1 MLSLEP
7 LSDSIV
13 NEAAKRHSQWRN
25 GYAQLW
31 KGWQFNIS
39 EYNCTGYRFCN
50 YSLQEMVGSYA
61 VMNSCN
67 FYNCDL
73 SYSRMNSAIAN
84 HSEYHSCML
93 KEAYLPCVRMDGA
106 VFENCEIYHADFRMA
121 KMNNVVMKNCD
132 LTGCD
137 FQDAELAGADLRF
150 CTVTGC
156 NFKGTEL
163 DFSNR
168 IPPYCYCKDVYGKT
182 IMIMTGYKD
191 VYDVP
196 EFMQIADPM
205 ELNAAHGVSL
215 DRVNQMI
222 ACFNKGWLGI
232 KPQMKQEP
240 QEPQK
245 TRTR

>member
-1 MLSLEP
+1 
-7 LSDSIV
+7 
-13 NEAAKRHSQWRN
+13 
-25 GYAQLW
+25 
-31 KGWQFNIS
+31 
-39 EYNCTGYRFCN
+39 
-50 YSLQEMVGSYA
+50 MVGSYA
-61 VMNSCN
+61 VMNSCY

-93 KEAYLPCVRMDGA
+93 KKAYLPCVRMDGA

-150 CTVTGC
+150 CNVTGC

-196 EFMQIADPM
+196 EFMQVADPM